1 MGFGTRGAARLIGAA
16 ISGAIFSAVLA
27 GTAWA
32 QSAWVQVEAQPSL
45 REGEARAQDW
55 SATFP
60 NVAGFAMSTGW
71 YAIALGP
78 YTPEEAAQQ
87 LKLLR
92 GERMVPADSYVTDG
106 SKFRQQYWPVG
117 MPRPAPTE
125 TPPGEVPPADP
136 LAANLPETQ
145 SPTELPPLTANEAL
159 GGDATTGSTVPPL
172 PAEPQ
177 VNMPAGSE
185 AAAQPAPA
193 PQPTAQPAPAPL
205 PTTSVPD
212 VTALGAA
219 LPDETP
225 QEAAASEALLDR
237 ADKMALQEALK
248 WQGFYTAAIDG
259 SFGRGTRASMAAW
272 QSSRGFEA
280 TGVLTSAQRN
290 RLLKAVAEER
300 RALGLSRVTEKEAG
314 IEIDLPL
321 GLVEFSRYDPPFVH
335 FEARDGSGVTVLL
348 ISQPGDQQT
357 LKGLYDQMQ
366 TLSLVPLEGPR
377 SRERAGFSLT
387 GSNPTLTSHT
397 EVTLKNGLIK
407 GFTLAYPTAK
417 NAQMQRVLAAMQASM
432 TPLGS
437 TALDDSLGEPLAEPK
452 AGLLSG
458 LEVRKA
464 KLSTSGFYISDQG
477 AVLTLAGT
485 VANCTRVTVDGD
497 DFNTNFV
504 DADKGIAVL
513 TPQKPL
519 APKAVAAF
527 QTEVQRAGSEVAVAG
542 YSYPQA
548 MTAPVLT
555 FGTLADLNGLTDGAA
570 RMRLALKALPGDAG
584 GPLFDRSGAVIGM
597 LTPPPLDPARMLP
610 ADVTE
615 ALEAPALA
623 PALALHGFAPVAA
636 TDTVPLAPEDLMQ
649 KAQAMTVQ
657 VSCW

>member
-1 MGFGTRGAARLIGAA
+1 MMGFGTRVAARLIGAA
-16 ISGAIFSAVLA
+16 ITGAVFSAVLA

-106 SKFRQQYWPVG
+106 GKFRQQYWPVG
-117 MPRPAPTE
+117 TPRPAPEVTD
-125 TPPGEVPPADP
+125 PGEVAPADP
-136 LAANLPETQ
+136 LAANAPETQ
-145 SPTELPPLTANEAL
+145 APTTLPALSANEAL
-159 GGDATTGSTVPPL
+159 GGDATTGAAPANTVPPL
-172 PAEPQ
+172 PTEPL
-177 VNMPAGSE
+177 VEGPTSNDT
-185 AAAQPAPA
+185 AAMQAPA
-193 PQPTAQPAPAPL
+193 LQTPVMPGAE
-205 PTTSVPD
+205 
-212 VTALGAA
+212 ALGSA

-225 QEAAASEALLDR
+225 QEAATSEALLDR
-237 ADKMALQEALK
+237 DGKMALQEAMK

-272 QSSRGFEA
+272 QSARGFEP
-280 TGVLTSAQRN
+280 TGILTSAQRST
-290 RLLKAVAEER
+290 LLEAVAEER
-300 RALGLSRVTEKEAG
+300 RALGLSRVTENEAG

-348 ISQPGDQQT
+348 ISEPGDQQT

-366 TLSLVPLEGPR
+366 TLSLVPLDGPR
-377 SRERAGFSLT
+377 NRDRGGFSLT
-387 GSNPTLTSHT
+387 GSNANVTSHT

-417 NAQMQRVLAAMQASM
+417 DADMQRVLAAMQASM

-437 TALDDSLGEPLAEPK
+437 TALDDSLGEPLLEPK
-452 AGLLSG
+452 AGLMSG
-458 LEVRKA
+458 LEVRTA

-485 VANCTRVTVDGD
+485 VANCARVTVDGD
-497 DFNTNFV
+497 DFDTNFI

-513 TPQKPL
+513 TPKQPL
-519 APKAVAAF
+519 APKGVAAF
-527 QTEVQRAGSEVAVAG
+527 QTDVQRAGSDVAVAG

-584 GPLFDRSGAVIGM
+584 GPLFDRTGAVIGM
-597 LTPPPLDPARMLP
+597 LTPPPLDPARLLP

-623 PALALHGFAPVAA
+623 PDLALHGFAPLAA
-636 TDTVPLAPEDLMQ
+636 TDTAILAPEDLML